1 MKMASAVRA
10 RPPANTQRGRNLEL
24 DVGGFARNEDGPRLD
39 APCDPKRRLTPANR
53 HMRQGNVAAHTCRL
67 RATVGIADDQ
77 SPNGLRSFYRDIPCR
92 SA

>member
-1 MKMASAVRA
+1 MASAVRA

-24 DVGGFARNEDGPRLD
+24 DVGDFARNEDVEDWMLPVTQNAGLHQH
-39 APCDPKRRLTPANR
+39 R

-77 SPNGLRSFYRDIPCR
+77 SPNGLGSFYRDIPCR